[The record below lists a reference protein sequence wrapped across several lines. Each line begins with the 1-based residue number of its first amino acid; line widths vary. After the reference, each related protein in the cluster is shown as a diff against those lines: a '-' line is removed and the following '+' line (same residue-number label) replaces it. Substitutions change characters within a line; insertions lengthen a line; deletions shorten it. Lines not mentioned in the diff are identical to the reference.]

1 MRITIT
7 SPHDVIT
14 LDDTSDRQS
23 GVWALKKDGIKGL
36 HGTPNI
42 RESPLDRPQTDGAYW
57 PSRLTQSSR
66 SISLDCIILNASSL
80 AATQA
85 RDRINALAC
94 QPLTLTVS
102 DVNGERSIDCWLAA
116 DPEPL
121 MRRRMDAFEFALLL
135 TCPDPYWQG
144 ALLWQSPQSGRV
156 LVDNTGNAPTWLR
169 FEARSRITRLHATWL
184 DADIEWAGN
193 TTALALDTRD
203 MIPSAGQVT
212 ADWALP
218 IQPGVTQVA
227 VSTDCTNLRVGFRP
241 AWR

>member
-1 MRITIT
+1 MRLTIT
-7 SPHDVIT
+7 SPHDVIS
-14 LDDTSDRQS
+14 LSDHCNDPRH
-23 GVWALKKDGIKGL
+23 VWAIRRDGVSGL
-36 HGTPNI
+36 FGTPTT
-42 RESPLDRPQTDGAYW
+42 RESPLDRPQMDGAYW
-57 PSRLTQSSR
+57 PSRLTQGSR
-66 SISLDCIILNASSL
+66 TISLDCYIQGISSL
-80 AATQA
+80 EAAQA

-94 QPLTLTVS
+94 QPLTLSVE
-102 DVNGERSIDCWLAA
+102 DVNGQRSVDCWLAA

-121 MRRRMDAFEFALLL
+121 MRHTMSAFEFALIL
-135 TCPDPYWQG
+135 TCPDPYWLG
-144 ALLWQSPQSGRV
+144 EILWQSPQSGRV

-227 VSTDCTNLRVGFRP
+227 VDTDCTDLRVGFRP